1 MFWERK
7 NNRQE
12 EAPQDFF
19 SGAQNN
25 KEEINK
31 VLAVLAY
38 FTDGVLVFD
47 HNKKI
52 SLINPQ
58 AENIFGVKK
67 EEVLGKPLFQ
77 LNEFPNFKPL
87 VSLLGGEIQEFQ
99 KKEVVINKNLILEVS
114 SSHIA
119 AGSQKAGALIVLHN
133 ITREKLVETMKSE
146 FVTLAAHQLR
156 TPTSAV
162 KWSLRMLLDG
172 DLGKMPEE
180 QRKVIEEAYQTNDK
194 AIQLLNDLLN
204 VARIEE
210 GKFLS
215 KIASSDFGVL
225 IKSVVQTF
233 SKEIKKK
240 KINFSLEFSDASL
253 PKIML
258 DVDKM
263 RMALENIID
272 NAVRYTLPGGKIA
285 ISVSVGKK
293 EIEVKI
299 KDTGIGIPEDR
310 QNKIFSKF
318 FRAENAM
325 KIETEGTGLG
335 LFIAK
340 YIVEA
345 HDGRIWFE
353 SEPGKGSVFC
363 LTLPTKEEFAEYLTG
378 EFY

>member
-7 NNRQE
+7 NNKQE
-12 EAPQDFF
+12 DAPQDFF
-19 SGAQNN
+19 SGVQDN

>member
-7 NNRQE
+7 NNKQE
-12 EAPQDFF
+12 DAPQDFF
-19 SGAQNN
+19 SGVQDN

-99 KKEVVINKNLILEVS
+99 KKELAVNKNLILEVS

>member
-7 NNRQE
+7 NNKQE
-12 EAPQDFF
+12 DAPQDFF
-19 SGAQNN
+19 SGVQDN

-156 TPTSAV
+156 THTSAV

>member
-7 NNRQE
+7 NNKQE
-12 EAPQDFF
+12 DAPQDFF
-19 SGAQNN
+19 SGVQDN

-119 AGSQKAGALIVLHN
+119 AGSQKAGTLIVLHN

-215 KIASSDFGVL
+215 KIVSSDLGGL
-225 IKSVVQTF
+225 IKSVVQTYAE
-233 SKEIKKK
+233 EIKKK

>member
-215 KIASSDFGVL
+215 KIVSSNLGGL

-233 SKEIKKK
+233 SKEIRKK

-263 RMALENIID
+263 RMALENLID
-272 NAVRYTLPGGKIA
+272 NAVRYTLSGGKIV
-285 ISVSVGKK
+285 ISVSADDK

-299 KDTGIGIPEDR
+299 KDTGIGIPED
-310 QNKIFSKF
+310 QQSKMFAKF

-325 KIETEGTGLG
+325 KTETEGTGLG
-335 LFIAK
+335 LFVAK
-340 YIVEA
+340 YIIEA
-345 HDGRIWFE
+345 HGGRIWFE
-353 SEPGKGSVFC
+353 SKLDKGSVFC
-363 LTLPTKEEFAEYLTG
+363 FTLPIKKEFAEYLTE

>member
-119 AGSQKAGALIVLHN
+119 AGSQKAGTLIVLHN

-215 KIASSDFGVL
+215 KIVSSDLGGL
-225 IKSVVQTF
+225 IKSVVQTYAE
-233 SKEIKKK
+233 EIKKK
-240 KINFSLEFSDASL
+240 KINFTLEFSVSPL

-263 RMALENIID
+263 RMALENLID
-272 NAVRYTLPGGKIA
+272 NAVRYTLSGGKIV
-285 ISVSVGKK
+285 ISVSADDK

-299 KDTGIGIPEDR
+299 KDTGIGIPED
-310 QNKIFSKF
+310 QQSKMFAKF

-325 KIETEGTGLG
+325 KTETEGTGLG
-335 LFIAK
+335 LFVAK
-340 YIVEA
+340 YIIEA
-345 HDGRIWFE
+345 HGGRIWFE
-353 SEPGKGSVFC
+353 SKLDKGSVFC
-363 LTLPTKEEFAEYLTG
+363 FTLPIKKEFAEYLTE